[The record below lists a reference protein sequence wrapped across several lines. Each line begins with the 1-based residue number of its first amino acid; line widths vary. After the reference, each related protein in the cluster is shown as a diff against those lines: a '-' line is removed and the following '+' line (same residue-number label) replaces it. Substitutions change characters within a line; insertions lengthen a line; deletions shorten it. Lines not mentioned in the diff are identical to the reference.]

1 MKPAPALPIRKAP
14 PVKAEYF
21 PALTG
26 LRFVLAVWVIVDHLA
41 GKGMM
46 LDTFSQSLPGAA
58 ARVMQS
64 GYLAVQTFFI
74 LSGFVL
80 AETYGATR
88 WNRKKLTDYA
98 VARFARVYPAYF
110 FSLVVVSYFIVKYLL
125 FAPGGASKGG
135 RLVDYVFLLQGWLPP
150 LGVGWNTPAWSLSCE
165 FFFYL
170 LRPQSPFGL
179 LQTHRQYRL

>member
-1 MKPAPALPIRKAP
+1 MKPAPAPPIRKALP
-14 PVKAEYF
+14 IKAEYF

-26 LRFVLAVWVIVDHLA
+26 LRFLLAVWVIVDHLA

-46 LDTFSQSLPGAA
+46 LDAFSQSLPGAV

-80 AETYGATR
+80 AETYGSTR
-88 WNRKKLTDYA
+88 WSRKKLTDYA

-110 FSLVVVSYFIVKYLL
+110 FSLIVVSYFIVKYLL

-135 RLVDYVFLLQGWLPP
+135 SSSTFFCCKAGCHHSASDGIHQRGRF
-150 LGVGWNTPAWSLSCE
+150 PAR
-165 FFFYL
+165 FFSTCACREL
-170 LRPQSPFGL
+170 
-179 LQTHRQYRL
+179 